1 MGLPGEGKLKVTENN
16 ESQLHE
22 SQLSPAPRAP
32 GGMSTPR
39 LRSALRLPWYIVLL
53 VATYCLLH
61 LGLAV
66 EHPCASCV
74 DTYAP
79 GPPYRTYGLRVPASC
94 HRPPAPHRARTPN
107 TQPVRATPAHTP
119 QRSSASSQVCY
130 SHVRASPW
138 TGAPSSASPASTAQ
152 ASRASYRR
160 TPPHTAAHRLTLCSA
175 MPRRVAPSCT
185 VSRRV
190 APSWLPQTAPHSLTL
205 PHSTAQASRAPTE
218 RCRLARMPHT
228 GSNSSLADARRVGGR
243 LAG

>member
-1 MGLPGEGKLKVTENN
+1 MLDHVDAAPPVGAAPAVVRRAARRDVLPA
-16 ESQLHE
+16 
-22 SQLSPAPRAP
+22 APGPRGRAP
-32 GGMSTPR
+32 VR
-39 LRSALRLPWYIVLL
+39 R
-53 VATYCLLH
+53 
-61 LGLAV
+61 
-66 EHPCASCV
+66 CV